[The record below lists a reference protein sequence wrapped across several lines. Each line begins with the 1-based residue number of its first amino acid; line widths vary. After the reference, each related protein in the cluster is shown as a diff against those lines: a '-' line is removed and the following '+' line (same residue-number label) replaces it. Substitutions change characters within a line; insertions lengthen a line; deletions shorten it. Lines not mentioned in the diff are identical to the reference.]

1 MDVAPFS
8 LVGVPLAERIYEE
21 HLKSLMMNQGVHYE
35 QTVLY
40 AEAENEAGST
50 KKAAE
55 KTNALLNAMS
65 LQELRHARH
74 LSQEQLAQTLSV
86 KQAAVSK
93 MEKRTDM
100 YISTLRNFI
109 KAMGGDL
116 EITAKFPEGA
126 IQISQF
132 EDIASKTERG
142 SLPNSV

>member
-1 MDVAPFS
+1 MSKP
-8 LVGVPLAERIYEE
+8 Y
-21 HLKSLMMNQGVHYE
+21 
-35 QTVLY
+35 
-40 AEAENEAGST
+40 ST
-50 KKAAE
+50 LRQKMKPAAQKKAAE
-55 KTNALLNAMS
+55 KTNALLNAMP

-142 SLPNSV
+142 SLPSSV